1 MGRDELIKKINNFLD
16 NSPFDD
22 REIKT
27 WQGKM
32 LKMNEAD
39 LSELFNLLQ
48 EKLKILTESNQLLIN
63 IAEDIVKDQE
73 KEATQIPKTINLID
87 LPIAVVVEIIKID
100 LARYLKDKNTD
111 MVILLDGYFKEA
123 GANNE
128 KAIDEFDMLIKALVS
143 NNELLEAKSKI
154 TISQWLKLYN
164 TFNESKRRENID
176 RINFINQSSEA
187 KKLSKEAVGYLLNLL
202 RLDDYLLDPESVLTT
217 LNKTDK
223 KNVAGTLRKVVSGN
237 LNELEKQILAKT
249 PQKAVNKN
257 LSEQEKQIIELRE
270 MANQYPAGSFERK
283 AVEEEIDKLK

>member
-202 RLDDYLLDPESVLTT
+202 RLDDYLLDPESVLAT
-217 LNKTDK
+217 LNREEKMVTI
-223 KNVAGTLRKVVSGN
+223 VTPPKVVS
-237 LNELEKQILAKT
+237 
-249 PQKAVNKN
+249 KN
-257 LSEQEKQIIELRE
+257 LSKREKQIIDLRK
-270 MANQYPAGSFERK
+270 MANNYPAGSLERK
-283 AVEEEIDKLK
+283 AVEEEIEKTKHE

>member
-1 MGRDELIKKINNFLD
+1 MVRDELIKKINNFLD